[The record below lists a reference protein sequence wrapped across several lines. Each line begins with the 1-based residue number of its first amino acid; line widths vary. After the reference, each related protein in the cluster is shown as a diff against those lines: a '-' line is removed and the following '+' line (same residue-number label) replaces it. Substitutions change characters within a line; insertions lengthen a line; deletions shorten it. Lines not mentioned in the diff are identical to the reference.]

1 MQTDDYSIFCL
12 SCTIM
17 AKNTYNYLTGKPFEI
32 YLRKFDLIPN
42 TFGVCVETFKN
53 LKLPGL
59 SLSESYQLNPHVFSL
74 LSLSIHFISTR

>member
-17 AKNTYNYLTGKPFEI
+17 AKNTYRKSFEI

-42 TFGVCVETFKN
+42 TFGVCVETFK
-53 LKLPGL
+53 
-59 SLSESYQLNPHVFSL
+59 
-74 LSLSIHFISTR
+74 R